1 MARPITQITDSFKEF
16 KDNVNTISLNV
27 GDPVNLNTEGDS
39 DLVQAINE
47 LDSDINGAG
56 GGTPSTDL
64 THNSHQD
71 TVGTRNLVGI
81 INAIDGFIGDSAGIL
96 PTTATTIIRAI
107 KELDS
112 DLHGAGGGNAK
123 ADMNTE
129 ATTIVNAINEIEAVF
144 DASDTNITSP
154 SDFDAIITGSFTVDA
169 SQDIVLDADG
179 GNLYFKDN
187 NATRFQFIMGSNQE
201 IDVPTGDLTVD
212 VAGDIFLQTNS
223 DFKIQLNGA
232 DAVTFSLGGASQ
244 TVTYVGGFTEFTTG
258 NHTQTI
264 GGAQTA
270 NVTGNITHSAGG
282 NFTRNVDGN
291 LLDSAVGTYTLY
303 SGGAG
308 TVTTDGT
315 FTVNVNGGAYTVDA
329 DGDII
334 LDADGADVILKD
346 AGTQYAAFTNS
357 GGHLVVKTSTD
368 TALTFDATN
377 ATFSKTLYTDSALG
391 TDAKSVAG
399 GINELETA
407 ARGANTDY
415 ALTTSAQNFRDA
427 IREHETDIG
436 NMIFTG
442 LSASDISAALRELR
456 VELGDHTTLLT
467 DSTTSAVL
475 AINELHTDIGDIAL
489 LDVNSVEDSVLAATD
504 LVTAANYLDNRLDSV
519 EALLDQAVL
528 TASDVKFASVE
539 TGLVKR
545 TGNFTL
551 DVSGNITL
559 DANGGNIYLRD
570 SDTQYGAL
578 TNTSGNLIVKSGS
591 TTAMTF
597 SGANITFAGTL
608 TPPSLDTT
616 ATDIASAINEHES
629 DIGSMSLN
637 TTATNL
643 TAAINEHETDIGNMT
658 FTGLSATDI
667 SEAIRE
673 LRTEL
678 GDHSTLDTETTTS
691 AVVAINELHTDIGD
705 IAALDVQVS
714 EEDSTTTAADL
725 VTAANYLDNRLDS
738 VEALLDQAVLTTSEV
753 KFTSVETPLVKRTGN
768 FTLDV
773 SSNIILDAAGGN
785 INLKKNGTQYGAL
798 VDSGSDLIIKSGTT
812 TSMTFSGANITFAG
826 TLTPPSLNTTAT
838 DLAAAINEH
847 ESDLGDMTLTGLTAT
862 NISAGL
868 RELVTEIGNLT
879 TLTTTAKTS
888 AVAGINELDAE
899 LGTITSVAMGTSAST
914 VSGAISEHETQI
926 NTLTSNIG
934 TLSSLEDS
942 VYAGS
947 KTSVVTA
954 LNAAAALL
962 LQLDSNSGFLDNVV
976 GSLNNLSG
984 YFDSAGATASVVA
997 ALNHLGRRAINVY
1010 DASGTLLNT

>member
-64 THNSHQD
+64 THNSHQE

-129 ATTIVNAINEIEAVF
+129 ATTLVDAINEIEAVF

-154 SDFDAIITGSFTVDA
+154 SDFDAIITGTFTVDA
-169 SQDIVLDADG
+169 TQDIVLDADG
-179 GNLYFKDN
+179 GDIDFKDGGT
-187 NATRFQFIMGSNQE
+187 TRFAFG
-201 IDVPTGDLTVD
+201 L
-212 VAGDIFLQTNS
+212 
-223 DFKIQLNGA
+223 
-232 DAVTFSLGGASQ
+232 GASN
-244 TVTYVGGFTEFTTG
+244 TLD
-258 NHTQTI
+258 
-264 GGAQTA
+264 
-270 NVTGNITHSAGG
+270 VTGNYALTSTGSISETSTTTYATVAGTTFTQTSG
-282 NFTRNVDGN
+282 SHFTRNVDGN

-357 GGHLVVKTSTD
+357 GGHLVIKTSTD

-377 ATFSKTLYTDSALG
+377 ATFSKTLYTDSALD
-391 TDAKSVAG
+391 TNAKSVAG

-407 ARGANTDY
+407 ARGTNTDY
-415 ALTTSAQNFRDA
+415 TLTTTAQNFRDA

-436 NMIFTG
+436 NMVFTG
-442 LSASDISAALRELR
+442 LSATDISAALRELR

-489 LDVNSVEDSVLAATD
+489 LDVNSVEDSALAATD

-519 EALLDQAVL
+519 EGLLDQAVL

-570 SDTQYGAL
+570 SDVQYGAL

-616 ATDIASAINEHES
+616 ATDIAAAINEHEG

-637 TTATNL
+637 TTASDLTAAINEHEADIGTMSLNTTASNL
-643 TAAINEHETDIGNMT
+643 TAAINEHEADIGNMT
-658 FTGLSATDI
+658 FTGLSASDI
-667 SEAIRE
+667 SAAIRE

-678 GDHSTLDTETTTS
+678 GDHSTLTTTATTN
-691 AVVAINELHTDIGD
+691 AVSAINELHGDIGD
-705 IAALDVQVS
+705 LALLNVQVS

-812 TSMTFSGANITFAG
+812 TSMSFSGADITFAG

-868 RELVTEIGNLT
+868 RELVTEIGNVT
-879 TLTTTAKTS
+879 TLTTTATTS
-888 AVAGINELDAE
+888 AVAAINELDAE
-899 LGTITSVAMGTSAST
+899 LGTITSGAMGTTAST

-926 NTLTSNIG
+926 NTLSSNIG

>member
-96 PTTATTIIRAI
+96 PTTATTIILAI

-129 ATTIVNAINEIEAVF
+129 ATTIVDAINEIEAVF

-169 SQDIVLDADG
+169 SQNIVLDADG
-179 GNLYFKDN
+179 GNIDFKDGGT
-187 NATRFQFIMGSNQE
+187 TRFAFG
-201 IDVPTGDLTVD
+201 L
-212 VAGDIFLQTNS
+212 
-223 DFKIQLNGA
+223 
-232 DAVTFSLGGASQ
+232 GASN
-244 TVTYVGGFTEFTTG
+244 TLD
-258 NHTQTI
+258 
-264 GGAQTA
+264 
-270 NVTGNITHSAGG
+270 VTGNYALTSTGSVSETSTTTYETVAGTTLAQTSG
-282 NFTRNVDGN
+282 TTFTQTSGSHFTRNVDGN
-291 LLDSAVGTYTLY
+291 LLDSAVGTYTVY

-357 GGHLVVKTSTD
+357 GGHLVIKTSTD

-377 ATFSKTLYTDSALG
+377 ATFSKTLYTDSALD
-391 TDAKSVAG
+391 TNEKSVAG

-608 TPPSLDTT
+608 TPPSLNTT
-616 ATDIASAINEHES
+616 ATDIAAAINEHES
-629 DIGSMSLN
+629 DIGSMSLT
-637 TTATNL
+637 TTATDL
-643 TAAINEHETDIGNMT
+643 TAAINEHETDIGTMSLNTTASNLTAAINEHESDIGNMT
-658 FTGLSATDI
+658 FTGLSASDI
-667 SEAIRE
+667 SAAIRE

-773 SSNIILDAAGGN
+773 SQNIIVDAAGGN

-812 TSMTFSGANITFAG
+812 TSMTFSGADITFAG

-868 RELVTEIGNLT
+868 RELVTEIGNVT

-984 YFDSAGATASVVA
+984 YFDSAGATANVVA